1 MMAGARRFA
10 TAPRRI
16 RFPWER
22 RGGLRSLLML
32 GRVGPVL
39 VVLSVLAFIIVLGV
53 RERHSAGVRQTR
65 ATMIGVRRAID
76 AYRADNDGACPSGLD
91 KLAAYGNFKETPTD
105 AWGHALRFTCPA
117 RREGEAYQLSS
128 DGPDGEPG
136 GLDRVE

>member
-1 MMAGARRFA
+1 MMANVRRF
-10 TAPRRI
+10 PGERRI

-22 RGGLRSLLML
+22 RGGLARLLML

-39 VVLSVLAFIIVLGV
+39 LVSAVLGTILILGV

-65 ATMIGVRRAID
+65 ATLLGVRRAID
-76 AYRADNDGACPSGLD
+76 AYRADNDGGCPSGLD
-91 KLAAYGNFKETPTD
+91 KLAAYGNFKEAPTD
-105 AWGHALRFTCPA
+105 AWGHALRFVCPA
-117 RREGEAYQLSS
+117 RREGDAYQLSS

>member
-1 MMAGARRFA
+1 MMTAKRF
-10 TAPRRI
+10 TAERRI
-16 RFPWER
+16 WFPWER

-39 VVLSVLAFIIVLGV
+39 VVAGVLGFIAILGV

-65 ATMIGVRRAID
+65 ATLIGVRRAID
-76 AYRADNDGACPSGLD
+76 AYRADNDGGCPSGLD
-91 KLAAYGNFKETPTD
+91 KLSTYGNFKETPTD
-105 AWGHALRFTCPA
+105 AWGHALRFVCPS
-117 RREGEAYQLSS
+117 RREGDAYQLSS

>member
-1 MMAGARRFA
+1 MMVGSKRFA
-10 TAPRRI
+10 RERRI
-16 RFPWER
+16 WFPWER

-39 VVLSVLAFIIVLGV
+39 GVLGVLAFIIVLGV

-65 ATMIGVRRAID
+65 ATLIGVRRAID
-76 AYRADNDGACPSGLD
+76 AYRADNDGGCPAGLD

-117 RREGEAYQLSS
+117 HREGEAYQLSS

>member
-1 MMAGARRFA
+1 VAGARRFA
-10 TAPRRI
+10 NTERRI

-22 RGGLRSLLML
+22 RGRLRSLLML
-32 GRVGPVL
+32 GRIGPVL
-39 VVLSVLAFIIVLGV
+39 AVASVLGFIVVLGV

-65 ATMIGVRRAID
+65 ATLIGVRRAVD
-76 AYRADNDGACPSGLD
+76 AYRADNDGGCPSGLD
-91 KLAAYGNFKETPTD
+91 KLGTYGNFTEAPSD

-117 RREGEAYQLSS
+117 HREGEAYQLSS

>member
-1 MMAGARRFA
+1 MARARRFA
-10 TAPRRI
+10 TEQRI

-22 RGGLRSLLML
+22 RTGLRTLLRL

-39 VVLSVLAFIIVLGV
+39 AVLGVLTFIVVLGV

-65 ATMIGVRRAID
+65 ATLIGVRRAID
-76 AYRADNDGACPSGLD
+76 AYRADNDGGCPNGLD
-91 KLAAYGNFKETPTD
+91 KLATYGNFKEMPTD

-117 RREGEAYQLSS
+117 RRAGEAYQLSS

>member
-1 MMAGARRFA
+1 MMAGARRFQSE
-10 TAPRRI
+10 RRI

-22 RGGLRSLLML
+22 RGGLGRLLML

-39 VVLSVLAFIIVLGV
+39 GVLGVLGTIGILGV
-53 RERHSAGVRQTR
+53 RERHRAGVRQTR

-76 AYRADNDGACPSGLD
+76 AYRADHDGGCPAGLD
-91 KLAAYGNFKETPTD
+91 KLSTYGNFKDAPSD
-105 AWGHALRFTCPA
+105 AWGHALRFVCPA
-117 RREGEAYQLSS
+117 RREGDAYQLSS

>member
-1 MMAGARRFA
+1 VAGARRFA
-10 TAPRRI
+10 SERRI
-16 RFPWER
+16 WFPWER

-39 VVLSVLAFIIVLGV
+39 AVLGVLGFIIVLGV

-76 AYRADNDGACPSGLD
+76 AYRADNDGACPAGLD

-117 RREGEAYQLSS
+117 HREGEAYQLSS

>member
-1 MMAGARRFA
+1 MMSASRRLL
-10 TAPRRI
+10 PSERRI

-22 RGGLRSLLML
+22 RGGLRRLLML

-39 VVLSVLAFIIVLGV
+39 LVSAVVGTIGVLGV

-65 ATMIGVRRAID
+65 ATLIGVRRAID
-76 AYRADNDGACPSGLD
+76 AYRADNDGGCPSGLD
-91 KLAAYGNFKETPTD
+91 KLSPYGNFKEAPTD
-105 AWGHALRFTCPA
+105 AWGHALRFTCPGHH
-117 RREGEAYQLSS
+117 EGEAYQLSS

>member
-1 MMAGARRFA
+1 MSGARRFA
-10 TAPRRI
+10 GERRI
-16 RFPWER
+16 WFPWER

-39 VVLSVLAFIIVLGV
+39 VVLGVLGFIAALGV

-65 ATMIGVRRAID
+65 ATMIRVRRAID
-76 AYRADNDGACPSGLD
+76 AFRADNDGACPSGLD
-91 KLAAYGNFKETPTD
+91 KLSAYGIFKEVPTD
-105 AWGHALRFTCPA
+105 AWGHPLRFVCPA
-117 RREGEAYQLSS
+117 HREGDAYQLSS

>member
-10 TAPRRI
+10 GERRI

-22 RGGLRSLLML
+22 RGGLRRLLML

-39 VVLSVLAFIIVLGV
+39 LVIGVIGSISVLAV

-76 AYRADNDGACPSGLD
+76 AYRADNDGGCPSELD
-91 KLAAYGNFKETPTD
+91 KLKNYGNFKETPTD
-105 AWGHALRFTCPA
+105 AWGHALRFVCPA
-117 RREGEAYQLSS
+117 RREGAAYQLSS

>member
-1 MMAGARRFA
+1 MMVSSKRFA
-10 TAPRRI
+10 SEQRI
-16 RFPWER
+16 WFPWER

-39 VVLSVLAFIIVLGV
+39 VVFGVLAFIALLGV

-65 ATMIGVRRAID
+65 ATLIGVRQAID
-76 AYRADNDGACPSGLD
+76 AYRADNDGACPSSLD
-91 KLAAYGNFKETPTD
+91 KLSQYGNFKETPTD
-105 AWGHALRFTCPA
+105 AWGHALRFTCPSH
-117 RREGEAYQLSS
+117 REGSAYELSS

>member
-1 MMAGARRFA
+1 MVGARRFA
-10 TAPRRI
+10 TVERRI

-22 RGGLRSLLML
+22 RGGLRALLKL
-32 GRVGPVL
+32 GRAGPVL
-39 VVLSVLAFIIVLGV
+39 LVLGVLAFIVTLGV
-53 RERHSAGVRQTR
+53 RERRSAGVRQTR
-65 ATMIGVRRAID
+65 ATLIGVRRALD
-76 AYRADNDGACPSGLD
+76 AYRADNDGGCPSGLD

-105 AWGHALRFTCPA
+105 AWGHALRFSCPA

>member
-1 MMAGARRFA
+1 MMASARRFA
-10 TAPRRI
+10 GERRI

-22 RGGLRSLLML
+22 SGGLRRLLML

-39 VVLSVLAFIIVLGV
+39 AVLGVLFTIAVLGV
-53 RERHSAGVRQTR
+53 RERHRAGVRQTR
-65 ATMIGVRRAID
+65 ATLIRVRRAVD
-76 AYRADNDGACPSGLD
+76 AYRADNAGSCPSALD
-91 KLAAYGNFKETPTD
+91 KLSSYGNFKELPTD
-105 AWGHALRFTCPA
+105 AWGHPLRFVCPA

>member
-1 MMAGARRFA
+1 MIGNKRFSA
-10 TAPRRI
+10 ERRI

-22 RGGLRSLLML
+22 RSGLRSLLML

-39 VVLSVLAFIIVLGV
+39 VVLGVLGFILILGV

-65 ATMIGVRRAID
+65 ATLIGVRRAID
-76 AYRADNDGACPSGLD
+76 AFRADNDGSCPSGLD
-91 KLAAYGNFKETPTD
+91 KLSTYGNFKEAPSD

-117 RREGEAYQLSS
+117 GREGDAYELSS

-136 GLDRVE
+136 GLDRIE

>member
-1 MMAGARRFA
+1 
-10 TAPRRI
+10 
-16 RFPWER
+16 
-22 RGGLRSLLML
+22 ML

-39 VVLSVLAFIIVLGV
+39 VVFGVLGFIGILGV

-65 ATMIGVRRAID
+65 ATLIGVRRAID
-76 AYRADNDGACPSGLD
+76 AYRADNDGGCPSGLD
-91 KLAAYGNFKETPTD
+91 KLSTYGNFKETPTD

-117 RREGEAYQLSS
+117 RREGDAYQLSS

>member
-1 MMAGARRFA
+1 MRAGARRFA
-10 TAPRRI
+10 TEQRI

-22 RGGLRSLLML
+22 RGGLRTVLRL

-39 VVLSVLAFIIVLGV
+39 AVLGVFAFIVTLGV

-65 ATMIGVRRAID
+65 ATLIGVRHAID
-76 AYRADNDGACPSGLD
+76 AYRADNDGGCPSGLD
-91 KLAAYGNFKETPTD
+91 KLAAYGNFKDMPTD
-105 AWGHALRFTCPA
+105 AWGHALRFICPS
-117 RREGEAYQLSS
+117 RRAGEAYQLSS